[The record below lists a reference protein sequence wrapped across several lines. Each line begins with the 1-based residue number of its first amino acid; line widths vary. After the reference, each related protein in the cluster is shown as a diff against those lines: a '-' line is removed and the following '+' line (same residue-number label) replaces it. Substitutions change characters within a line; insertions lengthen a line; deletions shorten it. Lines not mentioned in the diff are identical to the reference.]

1 MKISVVIPT
10 YNRAEI
16 VSRAIK
22 SVQNQTLQPF
32 EIIVIDDGSSDDT
45 RRIIKEQF
53 SYCRYYYQE
62 NKGVSSARNLGIQKA
77 ESEWIAFLDSD
88 DEWKPNKL
96 CLLYTSPSPR
106 DLYQSRMP
114 SSA

>member
-32 EIIVIDDGSSDDT
+32 EIIVIDDGSCDDL
-45 RRIIKEQF
+45 E
-53 SYCRYYYQE
+53 E
-62 NKGVSSARNLGIQKA
+62 
-77 ESEWIAFLDSD
+77 
-88 DEWKPNKL
+88 
-96 CLLYTSPSPR
+96 
-106 DLYQSRMP
+106 
-114 SSA
+114 